1 MSGAI
6 VTAIGLVLAI
16 EGLTYALVPAQMKTM
31 MAQLQNLSVEQLR
44 ITGTSVLA
52 LGVGVIWIAHSLI
65 GG

>member
-1 MSGAI
+1 MSGTI
-6 VTAIGLVLAI
+6 LTAVGLVLAI